1 MNLESLDLHQVRNWV
16 LSHKAQ
22 HQVLAGLCVFV
33 VIGLLAYVLVWREQL
48 SQAQA
53 LEEQIGQLVNQ
64 LDQDT
69 LLLLKSQ
76 KLRAE
81 LALLEQQLPALK
93 TALPT
98 QAQVAVLLARINGL
112 LENSGLQLVEFSP
125 QPVVDE
131 EVMRVIPVKLVV
143 RGDGS
148 AIAKVPNQV
157 VSLSRQVGFES
168 FDMTL
173 EEDNASNAW
182 QLHAT
187 LKAYSQLPPRSSSH
201 AQANLKGGAS

>member
-1 MNLESLDLHQVRNWV
+1 MNIEDLDLQQVRSW
-16 LSHKAQ
+16 LLTHKTY
-22 HQVLAGLCVFV
+22 HKFLMGLGLFV

-48 SQAQA
+48 NHAQA
-53 LEEQIGQLVNQ
+53 MDEQIGQLVSELNNE
-64 LDQDT
+64 T

-76 KLRAE
+76 KLKAD

-98 QAQVAVLLARINGL
+98 EAQVAVLLARVNTL

-125 QPVVDE
+125 QPVKDE

-143 RGDGS
+143 RGSGM

-157 VSLSRQVGFES
+157 VALSRQVGFES
-168 FDMTL
+168 FDMKV
-173 EEDNASNAW
+173 EEDGATSHW
-182 QLHAT
+182 QLNAT
-187 LKAYSQLPPRSSSH
+187 LKPYSQLP
-201 AQANLKGGAS
+201 AGASSLTQAKSEGGQS

>member
-1 MNLESLDLHQVRNWV
+1 MNLEDLDLQQVRSWA
-16 LSHKAQ
+16 LTHKT
-22 HQVLAGLCVFV
+22 HHKFLMGLGVFV

-48 SQAQA
+48 NQAQA
-53 LEEQIGQLVNQ
+53 MDEQINQ
-64 LDQDT
+64 LISDLDNET

-81 LALLEQQLPALK
+81 LNLLEQQLPALK

-98 QAQVAVLLARINGL
+98 EAQVAVLLGRVNIL
-112 LENSGLQLVEFSP
+112 LESSGLQLVEFSP

-143 RGDGS
+143 RGNGM

-157 VSLSRQVGFES
+157 VALSRQVGFEA
-168 FDMTL
+168 FDMTI
-173 EEDNASNAW
+173 EEDGAANDW
-182 QLHAT
+182 QLNAI
-187 LKAYSQLPPRSSSH
+187 LRAYSQLPSGISNQS
-201 AQANLKGGAS
+201 QVNSEKEAS

>member
-1 MNLESLDLHQVRNWV
+1 MNLEDLDLQQVRSWA
-16 LSHKAQ
+16 LTHKT
-22 HQVLAGLCVFV
+22 HHKFLMGLGVFV

-48 SQAQA
+48 NQAQA
-53 LEEQIGQLVNQ
+53 MDEQINQ
-64 LDQDT
+64 LISDLDNET

-81 LALLEQQLPALK
+81 LNLLEQQLPALK

-98 QAQVAVLLARINGL
+98 EAQVAVLLGRVNTL
-112 LENSGLQLVEFSP
+112 LESSGLQLVEFSP

-143 RGDGS
+143 RGNGM

-157 VSLSRQVGFES
+157 VALSRQVGFEA
-168 FDMTL
+168 FDMTI
-173 EEDNASNAW
+173 EEDGAANDW
-182 QLHAT
+182 QLNAI
-187 LKAYSQLPPRSSSH
+187 LRAYSQLPSGISNQS
-201 AQANLKGGAS
+201 QVNSEKEAS